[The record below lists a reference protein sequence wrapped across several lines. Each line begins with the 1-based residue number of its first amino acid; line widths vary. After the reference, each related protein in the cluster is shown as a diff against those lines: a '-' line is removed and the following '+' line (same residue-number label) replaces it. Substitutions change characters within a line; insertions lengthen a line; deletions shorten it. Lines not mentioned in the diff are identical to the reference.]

1 MEEGNSTAA
10 TTLGK
15 HTFSLDSLEDC
26 PSTPVSASSGFA
38 SGAIVTGSAL
48 QGKKMITVFFLLVLL
63 LLCGVLPTIIV
74 YLKGE
79 PNLFFSQTDGCSHLN
94 TGVPRLLF
102 TCCIT
107 MSKSLNLSEP

>member
-1 MEEGNSTAA
+1 MEERNSTAA
-10 TTLGK
+10 NTFGK

-48 QGKKMITVFFLLVLL
+48 QGKKVITVFFLLVLL

-79 PNLFFSQTDGCSHLN
+79 PNVFFSNRWMFPLKIKHWSA
-94 TGVPRLLF
+94 
-102 TCCIT
+102 
-107 MSKSLNLSEP
+107 

>member
-1 MEEGNSTAA
+1 MEEGNNTKVN
-10 TTLGK
+10 TFGK

-38 SGAIVTGSAL
+38 SGAIVAGSAL
-48 QGKKMITVFFLLVLL
+48 QGKKLMTAFFLLVL

-79 PNLFFSQTDGCSHLN
+79 PNVFFSQTDGCSHLKLN

-102 TCCIT
+102 TCVT
-107 MSKSLNLSEP
+107 MTKSLNLSEP

>member
-10 TTLGK
+10 NTLGK

-48 QGKKMITVFFLLVLL
+48 QGKKMITVFFPPCSSPSLWCPPYHHRLF
-63 LLCGVLPTIIV
+63 
-74 YLKGE
+74 KG
-79 PNLFFSQTDGCSHLN
+79 
-94 TGVPRLLF
+94 
-102 TCCIT
+102 
-107 MSKSLNLSEP
+107 